1 MHFLVGFD
9 KIRSRLFNGGVG
21 LKLPNKRRREKLKSQ
36 IPFRL
41 NLLFFVVFILFATFI
56 LRLAYMQIIKEEEYQ
71 AEVDRTESTVIS
83 GPVAR
88 GEIYDNQLNKLVGN
102 EAHNTITYTRGQNVS
117 NQAMANVANRLAN
130 IIDLPNA
137 DPFESDDPDI
147 TEREMKD
154 YYYAI
159 HRDEIDDQ
167 VEAYMEAND
176 IEEMESSDRLDFID
190 EDQLKSFSDEE
201 KTATSIFSTM
211 TSAYALSTVNIKN
224 QDVSSQELAQVSENL
239 DDLPGVDTGVDWQ
252 RVYPEGNML
261 KSILG
266 QVSSEETGIPE
277 ERIGEYLAKGYS
289 RNDRVGISYL
299 EYQFEDVL
307 SGSKSK
313 VETETNKLGEII
325 SQNVR
330 YAGSKGDNLVLN
342 IDIDFQEKMEGIAI
356 DSLNKRRGLNDSIY
370 LIAIDPRDGG
380 ILGFTGKRVNDNGEI
395 VDDAMGNLTKFFE
408 MGSSVKGA
416 TVLSAYMDGVLDDS
430 NNIIVDAPMN
440 FTGTSSI
447 SSVFNQSGSVP
458 LNETQAIQYSSNIY
472 MSRLAMRMGDKWDYE
487 PGEQLNMDYQKSIDK
502 MRYYF
507 SQFGLGVPTGVELP
521 NEMIGQQSPVESPG
535 SALYQSFGQFDTY
548 TPLQLAQ
555 YIATIA
561 NGGTRYAPRFVSE
574 IRETHPETGEVGQLK
589 TKIEPKILNQI
600 DVTHEQMDR
609 VKEGMYLSVNGDYGT
624 LPKVFGDAEYVAAGK
639 TGTAQASY
647 WSNDPDLR
655 GTSVINMNFTGFA
668 PYDNPEIA
676 VAAVVPYLPD
686 NINNIENMNASKR
699 VMDAYFGVGEFAEDA
714 DDQEDEGDEEE
725 AQEEVVQE
733 EEDQADQAA

>member
-1 MHFLVGFD
+1 
-9 KIRSRLFNGGVG
+9 
-21 LKLPNKRRREKLKSQ
+21 
-36 IPFRL
+36 
-41 NLLFFVVFILFATFI
+41 
-56 LRLAYMQIIKEEEYQ
+56 
-71 AEVDRTESTVIS
+71 
-83 GPVAR
+83 
-88 GEIYDNQLNKLVGN
+88 
-102 EAHNTITYTRGQNVS
+102 
-117 NQAMANVANRLAN
+117 
-130 IIDLPNA
+130 
-137 DPFESDDPDI
+137 
-147 TEREMKD
+147 
-154 YYYAI
+154 
-159 HRDEIDDQ
+159 
-167 VEAYMEAND
+167 
-176 IEEMESSDRLDFID
+176 
-190 EDQLKSFSDEE
+190 
-201 KTATSIFSTM
+201 
-211 TSAYALSTVNIKN
+211 
-224 QDVSSQELAQVSENL
+224 
-239 DDLPGVDTGVDWQ
+239 
-252 RVYPEGNML
+252 
-261 KSILG
+261 
-266 QVSSEETGIPE
+266 
-277 ERIGEYLAKGYS
+277 
-289 RNDRVGISYL
+289 
-299 EYQFEDVL
+299 
-307 SGSKSK
+307 
-313 VETETNKLGEII
+313 
-325 SQNVR
+325 
-330 YAGSKGDNLVLN
+330 
-342 IDIDFQEKMEGIAI
+342 MEGIAI

-574 IRETHPETGEVGQLK
+574 IRGTHPETGEVGQLK

-600 DVTHEQMDR
+600 DVTPEQMDR
-609 VKEGMYLSVNGDYGT
+609 VKEGMYLAVNGDYGT

-686 NINNIENMNASKR
+686 DINNIENMNASKR